1 MKMKSIFLFA
11 FLCAFAALSASA
23 TWTVTSGLNADGTT
37 TDNFY
42 ATDGTWD
49 LHFVRSGNGGY
60 YCRNNSG
67 TGGALLDLTTFN
79 DDMAAAGVTW
89 NSSAHY
95 PVTVIGL
102 NNEGFM
108 NLTGLTQVKLPAT
121 VQRFSNQCFRGTGLA
136 GEFIFPDSITS
147 MGDNVFRDCTSLT
160 RVVVNEHIT
169 TLQNTFF
176 GCTSLQEV
184 KIASGTTT
192 LSGSP
197 FRGCTALVSVYANE
211 ADRAVGTVTL
221 PATVTKFDSYVF
233 CDDTSIERIVAP
245 GVTTIGERAF
255 QNCTSL
261 TDVVLPALQQF
272 SSTYTFNGCPLLQR
286 VELANCVKLGQATFQ
301 GCTALE
307 EVLVSPSLHTLGN
320 DCFRGDTSFKTLY
333 TNEATKVVGHVQLPA
348 TCTSGI
354 GGFTFY
360 QTQIERIDAPSVP
373 SISGERAFENCKL
386 LEEAYFPSLASMA
399 CSYAFSG
406 CPLLR
411 IVEVSP
417 NLAGTIGDC
426 AFNYCYS
433 LETVY
438 QSGNAPV
445 VGLVDLPAGVTKLG
459 WGTFW
464 NVRAIE
470 HVVAP
475 GVVTIENR
483 AFKSCTI
490 LKTARFSPD
499 LAELKNNNGSSSDCA
514 INECPA
520 LVDFYPSTMPKATK
534 LYAGT
539 FVNDSSLTNAFDFTG
554 ATLSDTSGSF
564 LFSGCKKVPCVRL
577 PPSFSKLYDRE
588 FYNMKPGAEIHFA
601 GNIPPFN
608 NNYPL
613 WQGSNGAGN
622 RYKIFVDAETYPAWT
637 NGTNGAKFTAKTA
650 EMESESDYPGIA
662 TLGYLN
668 YASNGQNNWLVQEPF
683 YVDVTFYDDDG
694 TTVLGVEKTQLYTSP
709 VWTGATPTKS
719 STAQHDY
726 TFVGWSTNGTAVVDL
741 ATLVVSEPMSLR
753 AVYASSTRA
762 YNITWQWFDG
772 GQDQSETT
780 VVEYGN
786 RPEHAAVERAATET
800 HTYTFLGWSTDGST
814 ILDPLPVVEGPATY
828 SAVFDEKDA
837 ATTVAVR
844 WFQDDRTTLLGTT
857 WPDKNAVAVAP
868 LTPEKESTIDT
879 DYTFA
884 GWSTD
889 GVTVLGDLT
898 VAADTDFFAVY
909 ETSLRKYTVAFVNW
923 DAAPILSRLY
933 EYGTASADIVR
944 PATTPTRAA
953 DEGYT
958 YAFAGWS
965 PTIVDVSGDAT
976 YTATY
981 TATPKTYA
989 ATFVDWDG
997 TVLSGPKDYAVGAA
1011 VEAPA
1016 DPERTG
1022 YTFTG
1027 WSPAVSTMPAADA
1040 TYAAT
1045 YTVNKYSIKFVNG
1058 DGVSTAKYDYGT
1070 PASSISFP
1078 GGSKTSTSKFYYR
1091 FIKWEPEAEP
1101 VQSNTTYIAR
1111 FSALVA
1117 KPMTLALSDAVF
1129 DTGSG
1134 KIGIFA
1140 TLAGS
1145 TATGASVVPA
1155 IAAERF
1161 SASGTVGETFN
1172 GTAELDGNVYAAELD
1187 DLAIRVGYN
1196 WTATAEQDW
1205 PEYGTK
1211 DVAVLRGRSYARRRV
1226 KWFDA
1231 ADVTW
1236 TGGVFKPAKTTPD
1249 RQQIRVRATFSV
1261 PAVPP
1266 ATLPDAAGQAVG
1278 IGVKSYGGAPAWHG
1292 WTGSAWVRLVGA
1304 DPMGGGTVEILT
1316 VVDFASKSPTATWY
1330 ANGLP
1335 LTTEEGEWA
1344 VPLAGGIRLESFEAA
1359 GNLEAFSLSGDYD
1372 IGGEGFRLRVR

>member
-1 MKMKSIFLFA
+1 MKRILPLLLLA
-11 FLCAFAALSASA
+11 IATPAFA
-23 TWTVTSGLNADGTT
+23 TWNVTSGLNADGTT

-49 LHFVRSGNGGY
+49 LKFQRGSNGAY
-60 YCRNNSG
+60 SCRNNSG
-67 TGGALLDLTTFN
+67 TGGEILDLTTFN
-79 DDMAAAGVTW
+79 DDMADAGIVW
-89 NSSAHY
+89 NAVQRY

-102 NNEGFM
+102 SNEGFM
-108 NLTGLTQVKLPAT
+108 NLTGLKEVRLPST
-121 VQRFSNQCFRGTGLA
+121 VTTFSNQCLKNTGLE
-136 GEFIFPDSITS
+136 GEFVMPDSITT
-147 MGDNVFRDCTSLT
+147 MGDAVFQNCTALT
-160 RVVVNEHIT
+160 RVVINEKVK
-169 TLQNTFF
+169 TLSNTFF
-176 GCTSLQEV
+176 GCSALQEV

-197 FRGCTALVSVYANE
+197 FRACPSLTTVYANDE
-211 ADRAVGTVTL
+211 DRVVGSVVL
-221 PATVTKFDSYVF
+221 PATVTVIPANCFY
-233 CDDTSIERIVAP
+233 DDTSIERVVAP
-245 GVTTIGERAF
+245 SVTTLSGERVF
-255 QNCTSL
+255 QNCKSL
-261 TDVVLPALQQF
+261 AEVVLPALQQF
-272 SSTYTFNGCPLLQR
+272 SNNYTFNGCILLR
-286 VELANCVKLGQATFQ
+286 RLEVPCCVRLSQGTFF

-307 EVLVSPSLHTLGN
+307 EVCVSPALHTLGS
-320 DCFRGDTSFKTLY
+320 DCFRDCTSFRTLY
-333 TNEATKVVGHVQLPA
+333 TNEATRVAGHVQIPA
-348 TCTSGI
+348 TVTGNM
-354 GGFTFY
+354 GGYTFY
-360 QTQIERIDAPSVP
+360 RTKIERIDAPG
-373 SISGERAFENCKL
+373 ITGITGERPFNNCTQL
-386 LEEAYFPSLASMA
+386 VEAHFPSLAAMTA
-399 CSYAFSG
+399 TDAFSG
-406 CPLLR
+406 CSLLTV
-411 IVEVSP
+411 VEVSP
-417 NLAGTIGDC
+417 NLAGSIGNC
-426 AFNYCYS
+426 AFCYCYS
-433 LETVY
+433 LESVY
-438 QSGNAPV
+438 QSGNEPV
-445 VGLVDLPAGVTKLG
+445 VGLMDLPAGVTTLG
-459 WGTFW
+459 WGFCW
-464 NVRAIE
+464 QNRSLE

-475 GVVTIENR
+475 GVVSIDNR
-483 AFKSCTI
+483 AFRACTA
-490 LKTARFSPD
+490 LKTVRFSPN
-499 LAELKNNNGSSSDCA
+499 LAELKNNGGSSSDCA

-520 LVDFYPSTMPKATK
+520 LVDFYPSAMPKATK

-539 FVNDSSLTNAFDFTG
+539 FVNDSSLTNAFDFSG
-554 ATLSDTSGSF
+554 ATLSDTGGAF
-564 LFSGCKKVPCVRL
+564 LFSGCKKVPCVKL
-577 PPSFSKLYDRE
+577 PASFPKLYSKE
-588 FYNMKPGAEIHFA
+588 FYDMKPGAEIHFA
-601 GNIPPFN
+601 GGVPPWTGD
-608 NNYPL
+608 YPL
-613 WQGSNGAGN
+613 YQGKNGAGN
-622 RYKIFVDAETYPAWT
+622 RYKIFVDAETYPGWT
-637 NGTNGAKFTAKTA
+637 TSAGTFTPVTEAMK
-650 EMESESDYPGIA
+650 SESDYPGIA
-662 TLGYLN
+662 TLGYIN
-668 YASNGQNNWLVQEPF
+668 YASNNQNNWLVQEPF

-694 TTVLGVEKTQLYTSP
+694 TTVLDTVKTLLGTAP
-709 VWTGATPTKS
+709 AWTNAAPTKA
-719 STAQHDY
+719 STAQFDY
-726 TFVGWSTNGTAVVDL
+726 EFAGWSTNGTTIVDL
-741 ATLVVSEPMSLR
+741 ADFSVEAPMSFR

-762 YNITWQWFDG
+762 HNITWQWFDG
-772 GQDQSETT
+772 AQDQSETT

-828 SAVFDEKDA
+828 GAVFEEKDA
-837 ATTVAVR
+837 AATVTVR

-868 LTPEKESTIDT
+868 LTPEKESTIDN

-909 ETSLRKYTVAFVNW
+909 KTSLRKYTVAFVNW
-923 DAAPILSRLY
+923 DESPILSRPY
-933 EYGTASADIVR
+933 GYGTLASDIVR

-958 YAFAGWS
+958 YAFTGWT
-965 PTIVDVSGDAT
+965 PTIVDVMGDAT

-981 TATPKTYA
+981 VATPKTYA

-997 TVLSGPKDYAVGAA
+997 MVLSGPTGYAVGSA

-1016 DPERTG
+1016 DPERKG
-1022 YTFTG
+1022 YTFAG
-1027 WSPAVSTMPAADA
+1027 WSPEVSTMPAEAI
-1040 TYAAT
+1040 TYTAT
-1045 YTVNKYSIKFVNG
+1045 YTVNKYRLTFVNG
-1058 DGVSTAKYDYGT
+1058 DGVTTAKYDYGT

-1078 GGSKTSTSKFYYR
+1078 GGSKTSTSKFYYC

-1101 VQSNTTYIAR
+1101 VQSNTTYTAR

-1129 DTGSG
+1129 DTGAG

-1140 TLAGS
+1140 TLAGA
-1145 TATGASVVPA
+1145 TASGGSVVPA
-1155 IAAERF
+1155 LAAARF

-1187 DLAIRVGYN
+1187 DLAIRMGYN

-1278 IGVKSYGGAPAWHG
+1278 IGVKSYGGAPAWYG
-1292 WTGSAWVRLVGA
+1292 WTGAAWVRLVGA

-1316 VVDFASKSPTATWY
+1316 VVDFAAKSPTATWY

-1344 VPLAGGIRLESFEAA
+1344 VPLAGGIRLESFEAI
-1359 GNLEAFSLSGDYD
+1359 GNLEVFSLSGDYD
-1372 IGGEGFRLRVR
+1372 MGGEGFKLHVR

>member
-1 MKMKSIFLFA
+1 MKRILPLLFLA
-11 FLCAFAALSASA
+11 IAAPAFAA
-23 TWTVTSGLNADGTT
+23 WTVTSGLNADGTT

-147 MGDNVFRDCTSLT
+147 MGDNVFSNCKSLT
-160 RVVVNEHIT
+160 RVVVNENLT
-169 TLQNTFF
+169 TLQNTFY
-176 GCTSLQEV
+176 GCSSLVEV

-197 FRGCTALVSVYANE
+197 FRGCSALTTVYANE
-211 ADRAVGTVTL
+211 EDRLVGSVVL
-221 PATVTKFDSYVF
+221 PTTVTKFDSYVF

-286 VELANCVKLGQATFQ
+286 VELPNCTKLGQATFQ

-417 NLAGTIGDC
+417 DLAGTINDC
-426 AFNYCYS
+426 AFNSCYS
-433 LETVY
+433 LETVF

-459 WGTFW
+459 WGAFL
-464 NVRAIE
+464 NGRAIE

-499 LAELKNNNGSSSDCA
+499 LAELKNNGGSSSDCA

-539 FVNDSSLTNAFDFTG
+539 FVNDSSLTNAFDFSG

-577 PPSFSKLYDRE
+577 PQSFSKLYDRE

-694 TTVLGVEKTQLYTSP
+694 TTVLGVEKTQLNTAP
-709 VWTGATPTKS
+709 VWTGATPTKP
-719 STAQHDY
+719 STAQYDY

-741 ATLVVSEPMSLR
+741 ATLVVSAPMSFH

-814 ILDPLPVVEGPATY
+814 ILNPLPVVEGPVTY
-828 SAVFDEKDA
+828 GAVFEEKDA
-837 ATTVAVR
+837 AATVTVR
-844 WFQDDRTTLLGTT
+844 WFQDDHTTLLGTT
-857 WPDKNAVAVAP
+857 WPDRNSAAVAP
-868 LTPEKESTIDT
+868 LMPQKESSIDT
-879 DYTFA
+879 DYAFA

-889 GVTVLGDLT
+889 GVTVLADLT

-909 ETSLRKYTVAFVNW
+909 ETSVRKYTVAFVNW
-923 DAAPILSRLY
+923 DESPILAQPY
-933 EYGTASADIVR
+933 EYGTLAADIVR
-944 PATTPTRAA
+944 PATTPTRTA

-958 YAFAGWS
+958 YAFTGWS
-965 PTIVDVSGDAT
+965 PTIVDVSGDVT

-997 TVLSGPKDYAVGAA
+997 AVLSGPTDYAVGAA

-1016 DPERTG
+1016 DPERKG

-1027 WSPAVSTMPAADA
+1027 WTPAVSTMSAADT
-1040 TYAAT
+1040 TYTAT
-1045 YTVNKYSIKFVNG
+1045 YTVNKYTIKFVNG

-1091 FIKWEPEAEP
+1091 FIQWEPEAEP
-1101 VQSNTTYIAR
+1101 VQSNTTYTAR

-1117 KPMTLALSDAVF
+1117 KPMTLAFSDAVF

-1134 KIGIFA
+1134 KIRIFA
-1140 TLAGS
+1140 TLAGA

-1155 IAAERF
+1155 LAAARF

-1187 DLAIRVGYN
+1187 DLAIRMGYN

-1211 DVAVLRGRSYARRRV
+1211 DVAVLRGRSYARRRAT
-1226 KWFDA
+1226 WFDKM
-1231 ADVTW
+1231 DVSW
-1236 TGGVFKPAKTTPD
+1236 NDGVFKPAKTPPD
-1249 RQQIRVRATFSV
+1249 RQQIRVRATFAV

-1266 ATLPDAAGQAVG
+1266 ATLPDATGQIVG

-1344 VPLAGGIRLESFEAA
+1344 VPLAGGIRLESFEAV